1 MHLNFYKPLSLPKG
15 DSLRLFNP
23 EFISFCRKAPKSLII
38 LSNSIV
44 VSIMLDQ
51 LILVIIFS

>member
-23 EFISFCRKAPKSLII
+23 EFITRSVVRIVPVA
-38 LSNSIV
+38 LSNQLSCACIV
-44 VSIMLDQ
+44 
-51 LILVIIFS
+51 